1 MLIETLLA
9 IGGMLII
16 NSQTSQ
22 AKAKRLSRQV
32 KEGKISS
39 KQASDRYWANQ
50 IREWDAVDDGS
61 IPKVPK
67 EWADRFRSGKVTLA
81 DINKIS
87 NPNMRNTL
95 HYWYHYGDYR

>member
-9 IGGMLII
+9 IGAMLMI

-22 AKAKRLSRQV
+22 AKAERLSRKV
-32 KEGKISS
+32 REGKISS
-39 KQASDRYWANQ
+39 KQASDRYWTEK
-50 IREWDAVDDGS
+50 IREWDTVDDGS
-61 IPKVPK
+61 VPKVPK
-67 EWADRFRSGKVTLA
+67 EWADRFRSGKMTLA